1 MMKKLLLILIAL
13 PMIGFGQKTYVPDDN
28 FEYRLIILGYDN
40 ILDDSVTTSNINTV
54 TYLYLV
60 NFQIYDLTGI
70 EDFTALTTLYCYK
83 NNLTNLDLS
92 SNTALE
98 NLSCYENQLISINLS
113 QNTALKQL
121 ACADNSITSLD
132 LSNCPSL
139 EVLSCYSNS
148 LASLNIAN
156 GNNTNLSTI
165 SVNYNP
171 NLICIDVDDVA
182 YSTANWTG
190 SNYYFDA
197 QSYFSNNCFFSL
209 QQSTYVPDN
218 NFEQEL
224 INLGYDTVLD
234 DSVAT
239 TNIIAVTYL
248 NLQSLFIS
256 DLTGIEDFIALTEL
270 YCGYNQLSSL
280 DISNNIA
287 LTKLYCDDNQI
298 TSLDVS
304 NNIALTTFGCN
315 NNNLISL
322 DLSTNSNL
330 NYLFCYYNQLTNLD
344 VNINTSLLSLDCS
357 YNQITSID
365 ITNNPS
371 IYSLRCRENQ
381 LTSLDMRN
389 GNNTIIWSFYA
400 FGNNDLF
407 CIDVDSVSWASG
419 NWTSGNNNIDAIA
432 SFSTNCSTALGCTDS
447 LACNYD
453 SLVTINDSSCIY
465 PVIWQ
470 QAFPICDGD
479 SVMVGTSV
487 YETTGNYTDTLNSL
501 NGCDSIVYTS
511 INVIQPVIWQQAF
524 PICDGDSIVVGTS
537 VYDAPGSYIDTLATT
552 NGCDSIVYTNI
563 SVAAPIGW
571 QWGASICNGDS
582 VIIGNSVY
590 NTAGNYIDTL
600 ATSNGCDSIVYTNI
614 SIAPPSIWQQ
624 AITMCYGESII
635 VGSNIYNTSGN
646 YIDSLITINGCDSIV
661 YTNLI
666 IVPLVSITVNITNET
681 AILNDG
687 TANAIVTGG
696 VPPYIYQWSNGMTT
710 NQIINLAP
718 GLYSVIVT
726 DANGC
731 LVTTDVIINQYTTTN
746 TIDVFIN
753 TNRRFSKIT
762 DMLGQETTYRRNIP
776 LLYIYDDGTLEK
788 RIVIE

>member
-1 MMKKLLLILIAL
+1 L
-13 PMIGFGQKTYVPDDN
+13 PIIGFGQKTYVPDDN

-83 NNLTNLDLS
+83 NNLTTLDLS

-139 EVLSCYSNS
+139 ELLSCYSNS
-148 LASLNIAN
+148 LTSLNIAN
-156 GNNTNLSTI
+156 GNNTNLSEI
-165 SVNYNP
+165 SVIYNP

-190 SNYYFDA
+190 INYYFDA

-239 TNIIAVTYL
+239 NNIITVTYL

-256 DLTGIEDFIALTEL
+256 DLTGIKDFIALTEL
-270 YCGYNQLSSL
+270 YCNNNQLSSL

-287 LTKLYCDDNQI
+287 LTKLYCNDNQI

-304 NNIALTTFGCN
+304 NNIALTTLGCN

-330 NYLFCYYNQLTNLD
+330 NYLFCHYNQLTNLD

-357 YNQITSID
+357 YNQITSLD
-365 ITNNPS
+365 ITNNPL
-371 IYSLRCRENQ
+371 IYSLKCRENQ

-419 NWTSGNNNIDAIA
+419 NWTSGNSNIDAIA

-453 SLVTINDSSCIY
+453 LLVTINDSSCIY
-465 PVIWQ
+465 PGIWQ
-470 QAFPICDGD
+470 QGFPICDGD
-479 SVMVGTSV
+479 SVMVGTSI
-487 YETTGNYTDTLNSL
+487 YETTGNYTDTLTSY

-524 PICDGDSIVVGTS
+524 PICYGDSILVGTS
-537 VYDAPGSYIDTLATT
+537 IYDTAGNYIDTLTAG

-563 SVAAPIGW
+563 II
-571 QWGASICNGDS
+571 ASPTTWYQTLLICDGDS
-582 VIIGNSVY
+582 IAVGNNIY
-590 NTAGNYIDTL
+590 DTAGVYMDTL
-600 ATSNGCDSIVYTNI
+600 NASNGCDSVVHTYLMID
-614 SIAPPSIWQQ
+614 
-624 AITMCYGESII
+624 E
-635 VGSNIYNTSGN
+635 NTSSYDTLSVAASIVWNGSTLSISGDYSVN
-646 YIDSLITINGCDSIV
+646 LINSIGCDSLVNLNLTVTTTEISEIV
-661 YTNLI
+661 NNKSNLI
-666 IVPLVSITVNITNET
+666 
-681 AILNDG
+681 
-687 TANAIVTGG
+687 
-696 VPPYIYQWSNGMTT
+696 
-710 NQIINLAP
+710 
-718 GLYSVIVT
+718 
-726 DANGC
+726 
-731 LVTTDVIINQYTTTN
+731 
-746 TIDVFIN
+746 
-753 TNRRFSKIT
+753 KIT
-762 DMLGQETTYRRNIP
+762 DMLGQETPYKRNTP
-776 LLYIYDDGTLEK
+776 LFYIYDDGTVEK